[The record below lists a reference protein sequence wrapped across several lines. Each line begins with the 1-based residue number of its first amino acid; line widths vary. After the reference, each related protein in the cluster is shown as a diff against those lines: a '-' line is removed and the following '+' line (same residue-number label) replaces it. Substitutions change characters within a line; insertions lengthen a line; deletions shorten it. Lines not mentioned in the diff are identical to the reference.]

1 MYDSKGE
8 LIYLDPDRYLDY
20 NKGNLINYKKIDL
33 KQNIRAH
40 IVIELITGKLLTT
53 DHDMEVNVT

>member
-8 LIYLDPDRYLDY
+8 LIYYDPDRYLDY
-20 NKGNLINYKKIDL
+20 NKGNLINYKKVDL
-33 KQNIRAH
+33 KQNIRVH

-53 DHDMEVNVT
+53 DHDREVNVT